1 MQRHKGQVLFLLAA
15 LAPLS
20 LWPSAASPE
29 ATAFSLTALAGI
41 QSSVRFGSLVPL
53 PQTADVPEVK
63 VLLEHEQPA
72 MGLSLGYW
80 LDRHLELQGEA
91 LYDRAKI
98 MNDIGIG
105 LAGIP
110 LGKTKVSDAVLYSLS
125 GCLLYNF
132 NRQGFSPY
140 AATGIGAT
148 ILDTEE
154 FGSKTRLYFLVRA
167 GVKIP
172 LTDHLRAVL
181 DIRKSLTF
189 FRFDRDFMVFYPM
202 IYSPDFKGTQ
212 HSSGLFLG
220 LSYVF

>member
-1 MQRHKGQVLFLLAA
+1 MQRHKERVLLLMAA

-20 LWPSAASPE
+20 LWPPAASAQE
-29 ATAFSLTALAGI
+29 TDFSLTALAGI
-41 QSSVRFGSLVPL
+41 QSSVRFGFLVPL

-63 VLLEHEQPA
+63 VLLQHEQPA

-91 LYDRAKI
+91 LYDRANI
-98 MNDIGIG
+98 MHDIGIG

-132 NRQGFSPY
+132 NRLGFSPY
-140 AATGIGAT
+140 AATGIGAAV
-148 ILDTEE
+148 LDTEE
-154 FGSKTRLYFLVRA
+154 FGSKTRLYLLFRA

-181 DIRKSLTF
+181 DIRNSLTF
-189 FRFDRDFMVFYPM
+189 FRFDRDFGVSYPM
-202 IYSPDFKGTQ
+202 IYSPDFKGIQ
-212 HSSGLFLG
+212 NSSGLFLG